1 MSLVVEEN
9 EEAKTIKKAQEGDS
23 EAMTCLLEKY
33 KGTVRILARP
43 MFLIDGDKDDL
54 IQEGMIGLFKAI
66 RTYDPEKGASFETFA
81 NLCISAQ
88 LCSAIKKSNR
98 KKNIPLNSYI
108 SIYSKEKREDKGDSE
123 GYFMLDYALEALQQN
138 PEDIV
143 INRENTANMKRKFF
157 SRLSKME
164 MQVLD
169 CFLKGMTYK
178 EIALQLGKSPK
189 VIDNTLQRVRSKFR
203 KKIKNA

>member
-1 MSLVVEEN
+1 
-9 EEAKTIKKAQEGDS
+9 
-23 EAMTCLLEKY
+23 
-33 KGTVRILARP
+33 
-43 MFLIDGDKDDL
+43 
-54 IQEGMIGLFKAI
+54 
-66 RTYDPEKGASFETFA
+66 
-81 NLCISAQ
+81 
-88 LCSAIKKSNR
+88 
-98 KKNIPLNSYI
+98 
-108 SIYSKEKREDKGDSE
+108 
-123 GYFMLDYALEALQQN
+123 MLDYALEALQQN